1 MSFRKKGLSDDEYL
15 KEVSMLKI
23 IGDSK
28 EKISKLREDFSQM
41 HFKVDALNLVVNTL
55 VTKDESEIKENHINN
70 KIAEIQDV
78 MESGRRRSEQLLEEM
93 KDEIISS
100 MKQKIAFEVSE
111 IVTDLKKDFERKEA
125 ENAYLR
131 NEIAHMKNKQNE
143 LETAFSKMKKPDL
156 IPCDLCIK
164 KCNSENSLKRHK
176 IAKHDNAK
184 LKD

>member
-41 HFKVDALNLVVNTL
+41 HFKIDALNLVVNTL

-78 MESGRRRSEQLLEEM
+78 MESGRRRSEQLLEQM

-111 IVTDLKKDFERKEA
+111 IVIDLKKDFEKKEA

-156 IPCDLCIK
+156 IPCDLCVK

-176 IAKHDNAK
+176 IAKHVNAK

>member
-1 MSFRKKGLSDDEYL
+1 MSFRKGLSNEEFL
-15 KEVSMLKI
+15 KEVPKLKI
-23 IGDSK
+23 VGDYK
-28 EKISKLREDFSQM
+28 DKINKLREDFTQM

-156 IPCDLCIK
+156 IRCDLCVK